1 MLRERDACTDSGEM
15 VLWMRLPASA
25 VVRFA
30 LSPLGIILIIS
41 NACS

>member
-1 MLRERDACTDSGEM
+1 MLRERDARTDSGEM

-25 VVRFA
+25 AVRFA
-30 LSPLGIILIIS
+30 LSPFGIILIIS